1 MLEAVNSA
9 CISDLEAEPAP
20 RAGQGGRQTGARVL
34 ILCRQGPQTPRF
46 RLSGAEMSLGC
57 RGDEDLLPAY
67 PGKEASPGRGV
78 SSRERGASFI
88 PQHLAWSFE
97 ASSLRSC
104 FGLRSE
110 LQTLLSSS
118 TPHGFSSLGLETS
131 LVSACHISQVC
142 LQAGLLLPEPLQW
155 QPVLAVTEPT
165 TQLPGRPSVTRWVTA

>member
-20 RAGQGGRQTGARVL
+20 RAGRGVGRRGASAHFV
-34 ILCRQGPQTPRF
+34 PQTPRF

-110 LQTLLSSS
+110 LQTLL
-118 TPHGFSSLGLETS
+118 
-131 LVSACHISQVC
+131 C
-142 LQAGLLLPEPLQW
+142 LLPLLTDFLPWALRLPW
-155 QPVLAVTEPT
+155 CLLATSPRCASR
-165 TQLPGRPSVTRWVTA
+165 LACCSLNPFSGSLSRL